1 MFEKVKWSDVSR
13 REILKAGTAAAA
25 VAGTPLAA
33 GQALAGGHGSE
44 NDKIVAS
51 AKKAVPGGQDLT
63 GLMWGLYSSG
73 AKPVMDEFGDLTGIK
88 ISKLQDISAF
98 EIPQRAMAEALSK
111 SPEFD
116 FFHVDTN
123 MIPSLASAGLLEP
136 LDEYMKSAGFSINAV
151 GDFGKFLTYKG
162 KTYGITTDGNV
173 HVQFIRSDLW
183 NDPDERKA
191 FADKHGRELT
201 WPDTWEEDL
210 EIMKFFHRPDK
221 DLYGTA
227 SLRDRGSSTA
237 WWYMYLY
244 SAGGFPFTDDMDP
257 NIDNEIGE
265 YAFQTYLDLKQVS
278 HPEAA
283 GWGTPQMIPR
293 IVNGQ
298 AFSCQYWDGIIALAE
313 NPKKSKTTGKWAYGP
328 VPGSKKSGKL
338 IKRSISTPNVGILV
352 NRHSPRKAA
361 MAHMAMY
368 LGTAVNSA
376 KIVGDPVNTFHD
388 PWHVD
393 HFKDGSLPSKV
404 YTPGGMKA
412 IKQNLQIVTP
422 PIFLTGLLEFETE
435 LKRNFSEMYAGDK
448 TAKKAASDT
457 SEAWAKSIRR
467 IGKRRLK
474 EELATYKSLFPSVD
488 VPA

>member
-1 MFEKVKWSDVSR
+1 MFEKIKWSELSR
-13 REILKAGTAAAA
+13 REALKAGTAAAA
-25 VAGTPLAA
+25 VGAATPMMSGTAFAGTEED
-33 GQALAGGHGSE
+33 S
-44 NDKIVAS
+44 IVAA

-73 AKPVMDEFGDLTGIK
+73 AKPVMDDFAGLTNIK

-136 LDEYMKSAGFSINAV
+136 LDDYMAAANFKINAV

-173 HVQFIRSDLW
+173 HTQFIRKDLFE
-183 NDPDERKA
+183 NPDERKA
-191 FADKHGRELT
+191 FADKHGKEMA
-201 WPDTWEEDL
+201 WPETWEDDL
-210 EIMKFFHRPDK
+210 ELMKFFHRPEQ
-221 DLYGTA
+221 DLWGSA
-227 SLRDRGSSTA
+227 NLRDRGSSVA

-244 SAGGFPFTDDMDP
+244 SAGGFPFTDDMEP
-257 NIDNEIGE
+257 NIDNDAGE
-265 YAFQTYLDLKQVS
+265 YAFKTYLDVKEVS
-278 HPEAA
+278 HPEAS

-293 IVNGQ
+293 IINGN

-313 NPKKSKTTGKWAYGP
+313 NPSKSKTSGMWSYGP
-328 VPGSKKSGKL
+328 VPGSKFSGKL
-338 IKRSISTPNVGILV
+338 IKRSVSTPNVGILV
-352 NRHSPRKAA
+352 NRHSPRKEA
-361 MAHMAMY
+361 MAYMALFM
-368 LGTAVNSA
+368 GTAENSA
-376 KIVGDPVNTFHD
+376 RIVGDPANTFHD

-393 HFKDGSLPSKV
+393 HFKPGSLPEKV
-404 YTPGGMKA
+404 YTKGGMDA

-435 LKRNFSEMYAGDK
+435 LKRNLSEMYAGDK

-457 SEAWAKSIRR
+457 SEAWARSIRR
-467 IGKRRLK
+467 IGKRRLRD
-474 EELATYKSLFPSVD
+474 ELETYKSLFPSID
-488 VPA
+488 VPS